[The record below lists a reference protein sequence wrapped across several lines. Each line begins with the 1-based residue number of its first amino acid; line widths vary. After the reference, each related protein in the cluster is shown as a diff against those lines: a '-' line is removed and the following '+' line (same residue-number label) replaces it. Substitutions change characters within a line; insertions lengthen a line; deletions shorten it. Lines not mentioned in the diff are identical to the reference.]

1 MQKEIV
7 SFTVHHIVPRYGR
20 GAGLRFFL
28 NAQIHAKDFSRW
40 RTFVDRDLSEDV
52 FSTMRPSLSQKLFRP
67 YLRPWLDVGDKV
79 SFLTAHYSL
88 LRGRF
93 PSAVLPLL
101 LSEPGV
107 ELGGLAGKSGR
118 RYALF
123 LGTGTTKE
131 GEISVSF
138 IDQTL
143 GANLACL
150 RAVVGEADAGERV
163 LWIGGLQGAKPPL
176 GRDDIVQATREL
188 NGLRPKHA
196 VLHAACVVSEWLG
209 IHKMI
214 APGRSDHISQRAW
227 RKFLPKR
234 KIHAD
239 YDSFW
244 EEFGAVGI
252 AAGDYELRL
261 PLPRRTLEEVASKRR
276 KEWSR
281 RYERLDALS
290 GDIRATIESLARGE
304 PRDITSPVSARPR
317 QAEFPH
323 PGGVLLRHDDGG
335 PRSHRTDLRTG
346 GQKRGKD
353 VTS

>member
-118 RYALF
+118 RYA
-123 LGTGTTKE
+123 
-131 GEISVSF
+131 F

-196 VLHAACVVSEWLG
+196 VLHAACVFSEWLG

-214 APGRSDHISQRAW
+214 APGRSDQISQRAW

-244 EEFGAVGI
+244 EEFGAVI
-252 AAGDYELRL
+252 TATDDYELRL

-281 RYERLDALS
+281 RYDRLDALS
-290 GDIRATIESLARGE
+290 
-304 PRDITSPVSARPR
+304 
-317 QAEFPH
+317 
-323 PGGVLLRHDDGG
+323 
-335 PRSHRTDLRTG
+335 RSEERRVG
-346 GQKRGKD
+346 
-353 VTS
+353 